1 MSATERFLE
10 RAKPFVDAGVLA
22 ASDVHAVAIT
32 APRFGETDTER
43 MLGLAFAARAP
54 RVSHPG
60 VDLTTIK
67 DTIDRE
73 VGQIVDRAPRTPYT
87 SDIADTT
94 EGDEANDDAE
104 SETLARRLDDVTTL
118 PWPEDLAAWARA
130 TFGSPMVGEP
140 DDHLTP
146 FVRQARKGDPAG
158 KVAPL
163 LLTRRMYVEQ
173 VRVAKALAARAP
185 LDVPEATQVVD
196 LEATLA
202 TLFPD
207 DTDGEAARA
216 VRLAATKR
224 LALIVGGPGTGKTF
238 SVTRLLAA
246 LLMSR
251 GEGAQ
256 PPSIALAAPTG
267 KAAARMR
274 EAIREATDVNAKP
287 KLDVPD
293 AVRDRLQSL
302 PATTL
307 HRLVGIRPD
316 GTSRHTAENPIAAQL
331 VIVDEVSMVDLTMM
345 RRLLEAVHP
354 EARLVLLG
362 DRDQLA
368 SVEAG
373 CVLADL
379 VPAGKAG
386 PLVSNTRAF
395 TRSRRFE
402 SAPDIALIAA
412 CLQSYATA
420 HPDVPHG
427 DGEAT
432 AKLALAIGVFMGT
445 THGSSEK
452 HPTHRIQRLGEPD
465 RGSRIA
471 KPTSEQLDSL
481 VKPYLEGIEVLS
493 VDTSAAAALHHK
505 EGFVQALRA
514 ALGSEATMN
523 DPAWQRALLAR
534 FDHYR
539 VLAVHRRG
547 PLGVFSLER
556 ELAKR
561 VRASIHG
568 AGSRRADLGH
578 GHWIGRPILITENAY
593 DVGLMNGDVG
603 IVLRLKDGPAAVF
616 PHEAPGEVRVVS
628 LARLPPHEGALAM
641 TVHKS
646 QGSQFDHVALVLAG
660 RDSPIQTRELV
671 YTGVTRAKQRLSW
684 LGGEAEL
691 RTALERQVRRE
702 SGLPDLIETALAT
715 PS

>member
-1 MSATERFLE
+1 
-10 RAKPFVDAGVLA
+10 
-22 ASDVHAVAIT
+22 
-32 APRFGETDTER
+32 
-43 MLGLAFAARAP
+43 
-54 RVSHPG
+54 
-60 VDLTTIK
+60 VDLTTLK

-73 VGQIVDRAPRTPYT
+73 VGVLADRARLT
-87 SDIADTT
+87 SGVPGAD
-94 EGDEANDDAE
+94 EESDEANDTADAE
-104 SETLARRLDDVTTL
+104 ALTARIDDATNL
-118 PWPEDLAAWARA
+118 PWPTDLAAWAKA
-130 TFGSPMVGEP
+130 TFCSPMVGAP
-140 DDHLTP
+140 ADQLVP
-146 FVRQARKGDPAG
+146 FVKQDRAGRPGQQA
-158 KVAPL
+158 APL

-173 VRVAKALAARAP
+173 LRVARALAARAP
-185 LDVPEATQVVD
+185 LDVPEAAQVRD
-196 LEATLA
+196 LEKTLT
-202 TLFPD
+202 TLFPN
-207 DTDGEAARA
+207 DTGSEAAAA

-246 LLMSR
+246 LLMSH

-274 EAIREATDVNAKP
+274 EAIREATDINATP
-287 KLDVPD
+287 KLDVPER
-293 AVRDRLQSL
+293 VRERLQSL

-316 GTSRHTAENPIAAQL
+316 GTSRHTKDNPIAAQL

-354 EARLVLLG
+354 ESRLVLLG

-379 VPAGKAG
+379 VPAGRAG
-386 PLVSNTRAF
+386 PLAASTQAF
-395 TRSRRFE
+395 THSRRFG
-402 SAPDIALIAA
+402 SAPNIALVAA
-412 CLQSYATA
+412 CLQSYATQ
-420 HPDVPHG
+420 HEDVPKDDPAGALTRALDVFAKRAH
-427 DGEAT
+427 AT
-432 AKLALAIGVFMGT
+432 KER
-445 THGSSEK
+445 HRE
-452 HPTHRIQRLGEPD
+452 HRIEWLGVPD
-465 RGSRIA
+465 HTTSVA
-471 KPTSEQLDSL
+471 KPTAGQLDQLAS
-481 VKPYLEGIEVLS
+481 PYLEGIVKLTTGP
-493 VDTSAAAALHHK
+493 DTAPVTERTKGFAAM
-505 EGFVQALRA
+505 LR
-514 ALGSEATMN
+514 EAVATKAMQEN
-523 DPAWQRALLAR
+523 RAWQRDLLKC

-547 PLGVFSLER
+547 PLGVFALER
-556 ELAKR
+556 ELAR
-561 VRASIHG
+561 RTRAFIHAG
-568 AGSRRADLGH
+568 AARQGAVGY

-603 IVLRLKDGPAAVF
+603 IVLDLKDGAAAVF
-616 PHEAPGEVRVVS
+616 PHEDPNEVRVVS

-684 LGGEAEL
+684 LGSEDEL
-691 RTALERQVRRE
+691 RTALDRQVRRE
-702 SGLPDLIETALAT
+702 SGLPDLLDAALAT
-715 PS
+715 ST